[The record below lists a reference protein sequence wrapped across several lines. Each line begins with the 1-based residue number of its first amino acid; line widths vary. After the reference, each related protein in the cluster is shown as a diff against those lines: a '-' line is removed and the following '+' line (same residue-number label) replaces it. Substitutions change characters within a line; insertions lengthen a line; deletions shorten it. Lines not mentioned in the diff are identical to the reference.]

1 MNDTLSRMRHSAAH
15 VLATAVL
22 DVFPDAELGIGPPTD
37 DGFYYDFLLPRAL
50 TPDDLKQFEGLM
62 RKHVAAD
69 YPFEYAEHERS
80 ELLERFREDGQ
91 SFKVELID
99 DLAADETL
107 STYTSGPFVDLCRG
121 PHVESTG
128 QIGAYKLLSIAG
140 AYWRGDERRPQLQRI
155 YGTAF
160 PTRAELKAHLQR
172 LEEAKKR
179 DHRLLSR
186 QLDLFSFN
194 PLVGAGLVLWHPKGG
209 VIRETLED
217 FWRAEHRRRGYDL
230 VYSPHIGRKELWET
244 SGHTQ
249 FFADGLFPEMELE
262 NQTFINKPMNC
273 PFHVQ
278 IFASGTRS
286 YRDLPLRLGELGSVY
301 RYERSGTLHG
311 ALRVRGMTQDDAH
324 IFCRRDQFVDEV
336 SGVIDLTQ
344 MILGTFGFS
353 DYAIDVSVR
362 ADDDRDKYAG
372 DDELWELAEQGL
384 VEALNW
390 HGLEFR
396 RVPGEAAFYGPKIDV
411 HLVDGIGRTWQ
422 LTTIQVD
429 FNLPE
434 RFDITYEAADGSRE
448 RPVMVHR
455 AIMGTIERFT
465 AILIE
470 HFAGAFPVWLS
481 PVQAVVIPIADRH
494 AEYGQ
499 GVVEQLRAAGLRAEL
514 DARSERMNRKI
525 RDAQLQKA
533 PYMLIAG
540 DRDIAAGHVSVRLR
554 TGEDL
559 KGMPVD
565 TFLDAVRPVVESR
578 AHDTLGFDAAG

>member
-50 TPDDLKQFEGLM
+50 TPDDLKQFEALM

-160 PTRAELKAHLQR
+160 ATRAELKAHLQR

-286 YRDLPLRLGELGSVY
+286 YRDLPLAAGRAWVGLPLRALGHAA
-301 RYERSGTLHG
+301 RG
-311 ALRVRGMTQDDAH
+311 AARARHDAG
-324 IFCRRDQFVDEV
+324 RRPHLLPPDQFVDEV

-384 VEALNW
+384 VEALNR

-411 HLVDGIGRTWQ
+411 HLVDAIGRTWQ

-494 AEYGQ
+494 ADYGQ

-578 AHDTLGFDAAG
+578 AHDTLGFDVAG